1 MMKCNHCNS
10 EVADNARF
18 CSQCGNLLSD
28 ESLALSIIDAA
39 KIIGVTTQTVLNL
52 IDKGCI
58 TQMGSG
64 DHRRTYVSRASVMK
78 FVDVFPDFKEK
89 DAEIKRLKNELV
101 ALKKKNNAALAEHE
115 LNALFATSPA
125 RDSII
130 KYLCK
135 LFLSSNEDEVVQYRY
150 YRKLSIEQ
158 IAEKLGKTT
167 EQVEVVLGQ
176 ALRKLEYLS
185 IEKHDSY
192 ELLKKRVHS
201 HKETIEIDKR
211 RIVFLEK
218 LLAEHGIT
226 YDEENVPINI
236 LHLSSYQEGCL
247 NRAGVY
253 YLAQLLEMT
262 MQDVRKIY
270 GIGQTGLRE
279 INKSLDAIGFELEDE
294 DDIYDEDD
302 DDEDE
307 EIIYDDDE

>member
-176 ALRKLEYLS
+176 ALRKLEYLGS
-185 IEKHDSY
+185 PPKV
-192 ELLKKRVHS
+192 RVRFV
-201 HKETIEIDKR
+201 D
-211 RIVFLEK
+211 
-218 LLAEHGIT
+218 
-226 YDEENVPINI
+226 
-236 LHLSSYQEGCL
+236 
-247 NRAGVY
+247 
-253 YLAQLLEMT
+253 
-262 MQDVRKIY
+262 
-270 GIGQTGLRE
+270 
-279 INKSLDAIGFELEDE
+279 
-294 DDIYDEDD
+294 
-302 DDEDE
+302 
-307 EIIYDDDE
+307 

>member
-1 MMKCNHCNS
+1 M
-10 EVADNARF
+10 F
-18 CSQCGNLLSD
+18 G
-28 ESLALSIIDAA
+28 
-39 KIIGVTTQTVLNL
+39 
-52 IDKGCI
+52 
-58 TQMGSG
+58 
-64 DHRRTYVSRASVMK
+64 
-78 FVDVFPDFKEK
+78 
-89 DAEIKRLKNELV
+89 
-101 ALKKKNNAALAEHE
+101 
-115 LNALFATSPA
+115 
-125 RDSII
+125 
-130 KYLCK
+130 
-135 LFLSSNEDEVVQYRY
+135 
-150 YRKLSIEQ
+150 IEP
-158 IAEKLGKTT
+158 
-167 EQVEVVLGQ
+167 
-176 ALRKLEYLS
+176 YLS